1 METVADDTVERQ
13 AGEAAG
19 HPKDRCMTLLNGIV
33 GKETY
38 LQGKYLAVGLNGSGT
53 IGTTK
58 NVLPEFNT
66 DLAAGYKRL
75 GLVGDTDGFGTGK
88 AATHDAVVRGLC
100 IEGFNIGYKT
110 GGATYVRSNQE
121 LAGLSQINGTA
132 SNASTKTVAEA
143 DWKGATTE
151 KLAVDQK
158 VTLTDDAKFLRFEV
172 TLTNNSA
179 ASMADLRYLR
189 TVDPDLADGFSTVN
203 TIVKQGAGGAL
214 VTAAAKAGADPMFL
228 YSNDT
233 RAVVTTGGFINQ
245 DPYASSV
252 TTAQAVGTT
261 TKTDVSMSINFD
273 LGSLAAGKST
283 TVVFYMGITDNL
295 TATIAEIDKLPGGVV
310 TAPSNAAPVA
320 VADSV
325 TIVAGD
331 LGKGN
336 VLLNDKD
343 ANGDALTAKLDKG
356 PSHGAVT
363 LSADGSYIYKAD
375 AGYVGNDSFTY
386 VASDGKASSSSTVS
400 VTVKAPTPTVPAN
413 TAPAAAADSV
423 AIVAGEVG
431 RGNVL
436 LNDKDANG
444 DVLTAKLDKGPGHGV
459 VTLSADGN
467 YIYKADAGY
476 VGNDS
481 FTYLASDGKAT
492 AAATVSVTVKAP
504 QPTFPSLPVSPL
516 LQRAGTVN
524 GSAST
529 NDTLTGVSQHN
540 SFYFDLAAKSGADKI
555 ANFGSSDILVTKGVL
570 YDGNGDGLIT
580 FSRSKLSLDGAG
592 SADSVTLSGVS
603 ALRFLGTEDGLSVYA
618 NGALKPKGVIEGK
631 IGDDVFKGDVADSKK
646 NVFFFDSALDIH
658 LGDDRIDNFGAKDL
672 LVTTSAI
679 STKALGASGVVKLV
693 GADSLPGEAGT
704 VELHGLNGAAV
715 QALDFDGSVNHNGST
730 YYVYSL
736 HGSSAGLADL
746 SF

>member
-1 METVADDTVERQ
+1 
-13 AGEAAG
+13 
-19 HPKDRCMTLLNGIV
+19 MTLLNGMV

-38 LQGKYLAVGLNGSGT
+38 LQGKYLAVGFSGSGT

-75 GLVGDTDGFGTGK
+75 GLIGDTDGFGNGK
-88 AATHDAVVRGLC
+88 AATHDAVVRGLA

-179 ASMADLRYLR
+179 ASMSDLRYLR
-189 TVDPDLADGFSTVN
+189 TVDPDLADGFSTIN

-228 YSNDT
+228 YSNDD

-261 TKTDVSMSINFD
+261 TKTDVSMSINFA
-273 LGSLAAGKST
+273 LGTLGAGKST
-283 TVVFYMGITDNL
+283 TVVFYMGVTDNL
-295 TATIAEIDKLPGGVV
+295 AATIGEIDKLPGSGAS
-310 TAPSNAAPVA
+310 APTVPANTAPVA
-320 VADSV
+320 AADSLA
-325 TIVAGD
+325 IVAGD
-331 LGKGN
+331 VGKGNVLLNDKDANGDALTAKLDKDPLHGTVTLSADGNYVYKADAGYVGNDSFTYLASDGKATSVATVAVSVKAPAPTVPANTAPVAAADSLAIVAGDVGKGN

-356 PSHGAVT
+356 PSHGTVT
-363 LSADGSYIYKAD
+363 VSADGNYVYKAD

-386 VASDGKASSSSTVS
+386 AANDGKATSLTTVE
-400 VTVKAPTPTVPAN
+400 VTVKAPPL
-413 TAPAAAADSV
+413 SF
-423 AIVAGEVG
+423 
-431 RGNVL
+431 
-436 LNDKDANG
+436 
-444 DVLTAKLDKGPGHGV
+444 PG
-459 VTLSADGN
+459 
-467 YIYKADAGY
+467 
-476 VGNDS
+476 
-481 FTYLASDGKAT
+481 
-492 AAATVSVTVKAP
+492 
-504 QPTFPSLPVSPL
+504 LPNSPL
-516 LQRAGTVN
+516 LQRDGTVN
-524 GSAST
+524 GSASA
-529 NDTLTGVSQHN
+529 NETLSGTSQHN
-540 SFYFDLAAKSGADKI
+540 SFYFDLAARSGADKI
-555 ANFGSSDILVTKGVL
+555 TNFGSADVLVTKGTL
-570 YDGNGDGLIT
+570 FDGNGDGLIT
-580 FSRSKLSLDGAG
+580 FSRSKLGLDGAG
-592 SADSVTLSGVS
+592 SADNVTLASVS
-603 ALRFLGTEDGLSVYA
+603 ALRFLGTDDDGLSVYA
-618 NGALKPKGVIEGK
+618 SAGVRPKGAIEGK
-631 IGDDVFKGDVADSKK
+631 IGDDVFKGDALDSKK

-672 LVTTSAI
+672 LVTTSAL
-679 STKALGASGVVKLV
+679 STTALGTSGVAKLV
-693 GADSLPGEAGT
+693 GADNLAGEAGT
-704 VELHGLNGAAV
+704 VELHALNGAPI
-715 QALDFDGSVNHNGST
+715 QALEFDGSTNHNGST
-730 YYVYSL
+730 YFVYSL
-736 HGSSAGLADL
+736 QGSSAGLADL
-746 SF
+746 AF

>member
-1 METVADDTVERQ
+1 
-13 AGEAAG
+13 
-19 HPKDRCMTLLNGIV
+19 MTLLNGIV

-38 LQGKYLAVGLNGSGT
+38 LQGKYLAVGLSGSGT

-75 GLVGDTDGFGTGK
+75 GLVGDTDGFGAGR
-88 AATHDAVVRGLC
+88 AASHDAVVRGLC

-189 TVDPDLADGFSTVN
+189 TVDPDLADGFATVN

-228 YSNDT
+228 YSNDN

-252 TTAQAVGTT
+252 TAAQAVGTT

-273 LGSLAAGKST
+273 LGTLTAGKST

-295 TATIAEIDKLPGGVV
+295 TATIAEIDKLSGGVV
-310 TAPSNAAPVA
+310 TVPANTAPVA
-320 VADSV
+320 AADSLA
-325 TIVAGD
+325 IVAGEV
-331 LGKGN
+331 GKAN

-343 ANGDALTAKLDKG
+343 ANSDALTAKLDKG
-356 PSHGAVT
+356 PSHGTVT
-363 LSADGSYIYKAD
+363 LSTDGNYVYKA
-375 AGYVGNDSFTY
+375 ASGYVGSDSFTYVATDGKATSSATVSVTVKAPAPAVPANTAPVAAADSLAIVAGEVGKGNVLLNDNDANGDALTAKLDNGPSHGTVTLSTDGNYVYKAASGYIGSDSFTY
-386 VASDGKASSSSTVS
+386 VASDGKVTSSATVA
-400 VTVKAPTPTVPAN
+400 VTV
-413 TAPAAAADSV
+413 TAPPP
-423 AIVAGEVG
+423 
-431 RGNVL
+431 L
-436 LNDKDANG
+436 L
-444 DVLTAKLDKGPGHGV
+444 
-459 VTLSADGN
+459 
-467 YIYKADAGY
+467 
-476 VGNDS
+476 
-481 FTYLASDGKAT
+481 
-492 AAATVSVTVKAP
+492 
-504 QPTFPSLPVSPL
+504 PSLPDSPL
-516 LQRAGTVN
+516 LQRVGTVN

-529 NDTLTGVSQHN
+529 NDTLTGTSQHN
-540 SFYFDLAAKSGADKI
+540 SFYFDLAVKSGVDKI
-555 ANFGSSDILVTKGVL
+555 ANFGTADVLVTKGSL
-570 YDGNGDGLIT
+570 FDGNGDGLIT

-592 SADSVTLSGVS
+592 SADSVTLAGVS
-603 ALRFLGTEDGLSVYA
+603 ALRLLGTDESGLSVYA
-618 NGALKPKGVIEGK
+618 NAGVRPKGAIEGK
-631 IGDDVFKGDVADSKK
+631 IGDDVFNGDAPDSKK

-658 LGDDRIDNFGAKDL
+658 FGDDRIDNFGAKDL
-672 LVTTSAI
+672 LVTT
-679 STKALGASGVVKLV
+679 KALATTSLGTNGTAKLV
-693 GADSLPGEAGT
+693 GADGVAGEAGM
-704 VELHGLNGAAV
+704 VELHGVNGTAI
-715 QALDFDGSVNHNGST
+715 QALEFDGAVNHNGST
-730 YYVYSL
+730 YYVYSME
-736 HGSSAGLADL
+736 GSSVGLAGL

>member
-1 METVADDTVERQ
+1 
-13 AGEAAG
+13 
-19 HPKDRCMTLLNGIV
+19 MTLLNGML

-38 LQGKYLAVGLNGSGT
+38 LQGKYLAVGFSSSGT

-75 GLVGDTDGFGTGK
+75 GLIGDTDGFGTGK
-88 AATHDAVVRGLC
+88 AATHDAIVRGLA

-143 DWKGATTE
+143 DWKGATNE
-151 KLAVDQK
+151 KLAIDQK

-179 ASMADLRYLR
+179 ASMSDLRYLR
-189 TVDPDLADGFSTVN
+189 TVDPDLADGFATVN

-228 YSNDT
+228 YSNDN

-295 TATIAEIDKLPGGVV
+295 TSTIAEIDKLPGAG
-310 TAPSNAAPVA
+310 TPAPSAPANTAPVA
-320 VADSV
+320 ATDSLA
-325 TIVAGD
+325 IVAGEV
-331 LGKGN
+331 GKGN

-356 PSHGAVT
+356 PAHGT
-363 LSADGSYIYKAD
+363 
-375 AGYVGNDSFTY
+375 
-386 VASDGKASSSSTVS
+386 
-400 VTVKAPTPTVPAN
+400 
-413 TAPAAAADSV
+413 
-423 AIVAGEVG
+423 
-431 RGNVL
+431 
-436 LNDKDANG
+436 
-444 DVLTAKLDKGPGHGV
+444 

-467 YIYKADAGY
+467 YVYKADAGY

-481 FTYLASDGKAT
+481 FTYLANDGKAT
-492 AAATVSVTVKAP
+492 SSAMVSVTVKAP
-504 QPTFPSLPVSPL
+504 APTIPANTAPVAAADSVAIVAGEVGKGNVLVNDKDANGDVLTVKLDKGPAHGTVTLSADGTYVYKAANGYVGSDSFTYVANDGKATSSTTVEVTVKAPPLAFPSLPDSPL

-529 NDTLTGVSQHN
+529 NETLTGTSQHN
-540 SFYFDLAAKSGADKI
+540 SFYFDLAAKSGSDKI
-555 ANFGSSDILVTKGVL
+555 TNFGSADVLVTKGTL
-570 YDGNGDGLIT
+570 FDGNGDGLIT
-580 FSRSKLSLDGAG
+580 FSKSKLGLDGAG
-592 SADSVTLSGVS
+592 SVDNVTLAGVS
-603 ALRFLGTEDGLSVYA
+603 ALRFLGTDDNGLSVYA
-618 NGALKPKGVIEGK
+618 NAGVRPKGAIEGK
-631 IGDDVFKGDVADSKK
+631 ISDDILKGDAPDSKK

-658 LGDDRIDNFGAKDL
+658 LGDDRIENFGAKDL
-672 LVTTSAI
+672 LVTT
-679 STKALGASGVVKLV
+679 KALATTSLGVSGTAKLIGADGVV
-693 GADSLPGEAGT
+693 GEVGT
-704 VELHGLNGAAV
+704 VELHGLNGATI
-715 QALDFDGSVNHNGST
+715 QALEFDGSINHKGST

-736 HGSSAGLADL
+736 EGSAVGLAAL

>member
-1 METVADDTVERQ
+1 
-13 AGEAAG
+13 
-19 HPKDRCMTLLNGIV
+19 MTLLNGMV

-38 LQGKYLAVGLNGSGT
+38 LQGKYLAVGFSGSGT

-75 GLVGDTDGFGTGK
+75 GLIGDTDGFGNGK
-88 AATHDAVVRGLC
+88 AATHDAVVRGLA

-179 ASMADLRYLR
+179 ASMSDLRYLR
-189 TVDPDLADGFSTVN
+189 TVDPDLADGFSTIN

-228 YSNDT
+228 YSNDD

-261 TKTDVSMSINFD
+261 TKTDVSMSINFA
-273 LGSLAAGKST
+273 LGTLGAGKST
-283 TVVFYMGITDNL
+283 TVVFYMGVTDNL
-295 TATIAEIDKLPGGVV
+295 AATIGEIDKLPGSGAS
-310 TAPSNAAPVA
+310 APTVPANTAPVA
-320 VADSV
+320 AADSLA
-325 TIVAGD
+325 IVAGD
-331 LGKGN
+331 VGKGN

-356 PSHGAVT
+356 PSHGTVT
-363 LSADGSYIYKAD
+363 VSADGNYVYKAD

-386 VASDGKASSSSTVS
+386 AANDGKATSLTTVE
-400 VTVKAPTPTVPAN
+400 VTVKAPPL
-413 TAPAAAADSV
+413 SF
-423 AIVAGEVG
+423 
-431 RGNVL
+431 
-436 LNDKDANG
+436 
-444 DVLTAKLDKGPGHGV
+444 PG
-459 VTLSADGN
+459 
-467 YIYKADAGY
+467 
-476 VGNDS
+476 
-481 FTYLASDGKAT
+481 
-492 AAATVSVTVKAP
+492 
-504 QPTFPSLPVSPL
+504 LPNSPL
-516 LQRAGTVN
+516 LQRDGTVN
-524 GSAST
+524 GSASA
-529 NDTLTGVSQHN
+529 NETLSGTSQHN
-540 SFYFDLAAKSGADKI
+540 SFYFDLAARSGADKI
-555 ANFGSSDILVTKGVL
+555 TNFGSADVLVTKGTL
-570 YDGNGDGLIT
+570 FDGNGDGLIT
-580 FSRSKLSLDGAG
+580 FSRSKLGLDGAG
-592 SADSVTLSGVS
+592 SADNVTLASVS
-603 ALRFLGTEDGLSVYA
+603 ALRFLGTDDDGLSVYA
-618 NGALKPKGVIEGK
+618 SAGVRPKGAIEGK
-631 IGDDVFKGDVADSKK
+631 IGDDVFKGDALDSKK

-672 LVTTSAI
+672 LVTTSAL
-679 STKALGASGVVKLV
+679 STTALGTSGVAKLV
-693 GADSLPGEAGT
+693 GADNLAGEAGT
-704 VELHGLNGAAV
+704 VELHALNGAPI
-715 QALDFDGSVNHNGST
+715 QALEFDGSTNHNGST
-730 YYVYSL
+730 YFVYSL
-736 HGSSAGLADL
+736 QGSSAGLADL
-746 SF
+746 AF